1 MANWYVAGTHSDIYV
16 ERAYI
21 FRDICIQKY
30 VYSGM
35 FGYVQRAYIHIYIYI
50 YIYSEVSRDI
60 QPSIRIKY
68 SRHTKCAAGMLILV
82 IIDTRDMV
90 V

>member
-1 MANWYVAGTHSDIYV
+1 MANCDVAGTHSDIYV

-35 FGYVQRAYIHIYIYI
+35 FGYVQRAYIHIYT
-50 YIYSEVSRDI
+50 
-60 QPSIRIKY
+60 Q
-68 SRHTKCAAGMLILV
+68 KCPEIFNLRYA
-82 IIDTRDMV
+82 
-90 V
+90 